1 MAKAKEPITP
11 FWTEPL
17 NDQPLEDKKV
27 RLKEVSSFWK
37 SPCSYFAQRRLL
49 LATYE
54 ENKLLPVNER
64 LEGCPLKDSHI
75 KRKLISQ
82 YMETQSLRNA
92 YERLKY
98 ENLLPPGKIGE
109 ALYGSILNEIMLMIQ
124 RTTPDFEDYEPETSK
139 SGTIGEFDLEG
150 RIGPFFGKSI
160 YHFQSS
166 KLKGKHCMEGLILH
180 LFSNAFG
187 PFSGQTETVVG
198 ATDESL
204 KFAPIDPSK
213 AEESLGVLLNL
224 YWYGLNQPLPFFP
237 NASLAWLRQTIKH
250 RNKKPAKNA
259 LDPVDSAR
267 KNWLEKMGGEGTE
280 FATGLFFAND
290 PWELEQTLEI
300 NQKVMSIIDETGDFI
315 P

>member
-224 YWYGLNQPLPFFP
+224 YWYGLNQPLPF
-237 NASLAWLRQTIKH
+237 SQMH
-250 RNKKPAKNA
+250 
-259 LDPVDSAR
+259 
-267 KNWLEKMGGEGTE
+267 
-280 FATGLFFAND
+280 
-290 PWELEQTLEI
+290 PWP
-300 NQKVMSIIDETGDFI
+300 G
-315 P
+315 